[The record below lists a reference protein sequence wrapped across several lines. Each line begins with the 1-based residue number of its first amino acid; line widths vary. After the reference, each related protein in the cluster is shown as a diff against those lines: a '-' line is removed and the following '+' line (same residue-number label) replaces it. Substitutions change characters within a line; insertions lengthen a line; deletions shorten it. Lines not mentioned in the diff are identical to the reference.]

1 MNTFAPAQRIT
12 MSQLKQAI
20 EQKAYIYGVSAAVST
35 LLSEF
40 VIDLL
45 ISSQYVKPTNHF
57 LVQKTS

>member
-1 MNTFAPAQRIT
+1 